1 VDLASSYRE
10 EMHAGWLSLFGVIV
24 FSWDKELKAT
34 LEFVGLN
41 AKSMGATDFSTS
53 NIQCFFSEISLQS

>member
-1 VDLASSYRE
+1 
-10 EMHAGWLSLFGVIV
+10 MHAGWLSLFGVIV